1 MKLLKTLAALALA
14 AAITALSA
22 LGAEEL
28 DAAPAMAAAQAWLTH
43 VDAGRYAQS
52 WDESAAVFRDGIAK
66 VQWQNKLD
74 SLRTPLGVVIT
85 RRLLRADYAQKLEG
99 VPDGDYVVIQFET
112 RFANRPQAIETV
124 TPMRE
129 KDGSWKVAGYFIKF
143 IASANS

>member
-14 AAITALSA
+14 AAITAFSA

-28 DAAPAMAAAQAWLTH
+28 DAAPAMAAAQAWLIH

-52 WDESAAVFRDGIAK
+52 WDESAALFRDSIGK

-85 RRLLRADYAQKLEG
+85 RKILRADYAQKLEG
-99 VPDGDYVVIQFET
+99 VPDGEYVVIQFET
-112 RFANRPQAIETV
+112 RYSNRPQAIETV

-143 IASANS
+143 VAGANS